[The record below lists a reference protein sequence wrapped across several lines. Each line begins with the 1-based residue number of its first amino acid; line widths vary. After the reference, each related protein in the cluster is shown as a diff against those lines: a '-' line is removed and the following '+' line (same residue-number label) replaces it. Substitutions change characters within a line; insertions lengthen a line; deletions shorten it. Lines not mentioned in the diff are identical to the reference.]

1 IWDDKRKE
9 MLVVLAFTFIIHTFP
24 GLEHSSP
31 LPCRDIRS
39 IIGPHLDLY
48 LPRPHPRTI
57 RPSVIYFNAQG
68 KHFYGSP
75 FIRISHM
82 DDGEIVIPIRNHC
95 SISHPNLYFLFKSL
109 VLHSPAFADWYRWM
123 SRIVA

>member
-1 IWDDKRKE
+1 

-39 IIGPHLDLY
+39 IIGPRLDLY

-57 RPSVIYFNAQG
+57 RPSVIFQRSS
-68 KHFYGSP
+68 SP

-95 SISHPNLYFLFKSL
+95 SISHPHYHFLFKFL